1 MIFSTVMTFLRPIG
15 NLLWT
20 LINWA
25 TFIANAKTFVEDNQ
39 ASQMEIVD
47 VSAKQKMEK
56 REQNSIDNGEKRE
69 GAPSENCLRS
79 KVKVKNE
86 FLNEVRK
93 NWKRVRKTYKDR
105 IRERMG

>member
-1 MIFSTVMTFLRPIG
+1 
-15 NLLWT
+15 
-20 LINWA
+20 
-25 TFIANAKTFVEDNQ
+25 
-39 ASQMEIVD
+39 MEIVD

-69 GAPSENCLRS
+69 GAPSENRLRG

-93 NWKRVRKTYKDR
+93 N
-105 IRERMG
+105 